1 MNHKITSLPVLS
13 LSGFVGAVL
22 ASSRGVFGVQL
33 SDGVPIFLDEVL
45 CLGDELA
52 LSQCHHRDF
61 GVHDC
66 SHYEDAG
73 VICQGKTCLT
83 LS

>member
-1 MNHKITSLPVLS
+1 MPPP
-13 LSGFVGAVL
+13 GFIGAL
-22 ASSRGVFGVQL
+22 LDLDNAELGNGEFDQ
-33 SDGVPIFLDEVL
+33 PIFYDEVT

-52 LSQCHHRDF
+52 LSQCNHSEL

-73 VICQGKTCLT
+73 VVCQSESRSLAAVSFLKKL
-83 LS
+83 